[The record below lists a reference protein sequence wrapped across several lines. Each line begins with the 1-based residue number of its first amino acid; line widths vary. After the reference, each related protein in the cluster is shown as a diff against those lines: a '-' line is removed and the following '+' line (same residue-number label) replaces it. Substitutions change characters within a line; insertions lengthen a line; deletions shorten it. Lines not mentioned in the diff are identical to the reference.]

1 MDWAKFE
8 VVCFGACKLGLLLLR
23 YFTASSFA
31 SVPFC
36 LFFLFFCFFDFTLLT
51 LVHSSLLV
59 GSLLI
64 EECVRSEYL

>member
-8 VVCFGACKLGLLLLR
+8 VVCFGASKLGLLLLR

-31 SVPFC
+31 SVPF
-36 LFFLFFCFFDFTLLT
+36 LLFLFFCFLDFKLLT